1 VSRLL
6 VAAVTLLLPAL
17 ALADVD
23 SRFAKLRDESEPL
36 GGLGAFLEKYTGA
49 CEGAFVDP
57 QCKSQAEEF
66 RKKYQG
72 KRLYMIVTE
81 DDATMLSPGP
91 YSPATSEYTINITP
105 FFPGG
110 RYALTHGAPKKTD
123 GNGNPVLP
131 FLTVTGTLPEGWNA
145 QMFSRIF
152 SMRGLRAQVVFT
164 PQGVWS
170 LPKKGGGKNYGV
182 TARVEG
188 ILVTEGRTGT
198 QMGLWI
204 NGKDANKAK

>member
-1 VSRLL
+1 MSRFL
-6 VAAVTLLLPAL
+6 VAAVSLLLPAL

-23 SRFAKLRDESEPL
+23 ARFAKLRDESEPL
-36 GGLGAFLEKYTGA
+36 GGLGAFLEKYIGA

-57 QCKSQAEEF
+57 QCKSQAEAF

-91 YSPATSEYTINITP
+91 YSPGTGEYTINITP

-123 GNGNPVLP
+123 ANGNPVLP
-131 FLTVTGTLPEGWNA
+131 YLTVTGTVPEGWNM
-145 QMFSRIF
+145 QMFGRLF
-152 SMRGLRAQVVFT
+152 SMRGVRAQVVFT
-164 PQGVWS
+164 PQGVWN
-170 LPKKGGGKNYGV
+170 LPKKGGGKNFGV
-182 TARVEG
+182 TARIEG
-188 ILVTEGRTGT
+188 ILVSEGRTG
-198 QMGLWI
+198 QQLGLWL
-204 NGKDANKAK
+204 NGKDANAGR